1 VSLKTIIEDE
11 DLSKV
16 ELIYEVPI
24 KGVWT
29 LGDTSKSD
37 IAERESCANCGRQES
52 LRYCGC
58 KLVKYCNTKC
68 L

>member
-11 DLSKV
+11 DLSKE
-16 ELIYEVPI
+16 ELIYEVLV
-24 KGVWT
+24 KGVWP
-29 LGDTSKSD
+29 LGDNSKAEV
-37 IAERESCANCGRQES
+37 AERESCANCGRQES

-58 KLVKYCNTKC
+58 KLVKYCDMKC